1 MFQNKY
7 KKIYKTIKKYD
18 CIVIARHVGPD
29 PDCLGTQIALRDII
43 KTTFPNKEVYAVGYS
58 ASRFSYLG
66 TLDKMQEEYYQ
77 DALLIV
83 IDLPDKKRLDGVDSD
98 RFSYR
103 IKIDHHPYIETFCDY
118 EWIDDQA
125 SSAAQ
130 MIMELVFNTK
140 LQMTPF
146 AAERLYLG
154 LVSDTNRFLFQYTT
168 PKTFNLVAQL
178 INVTGIDFT
187 SLYENLYLRPLKEI
201 KFQGYIGN
209 HFTVTE
215 NGFAYIKITDDILKE
230 YHVDVATAGN
240 MVNNFNYIEE
250 IFAWAVFTEDKNRG
264 NIRGSLR
271 SRGPVINEIASHFG
285 GGGHIYA
292 SGVRLES
299 FNQVDDLVEELDA
312 ECARYK
318 KSNNMGF

>member
-18 CIVIARHVGPD
+18 RIVIARHVGPD

-66 TLDKMQEEYYQ
+66 ALDKMQEEYYQ

-125 SSAAQ
+125 SSVAQ

-168 PKTFNLVAQL
+168 SKTFNLVAQL

-271 SRGPVINEIASHFG
+271 SRGPIINEIASHFG

-318 KSNNMGF
+318 KSNNIDS